1 MSRNDLLALA
11 DRIRARDADMKRRGG
26 KIQRVFRDE
35 MPMVIEAL
43 EKAAAENDLSND
55 EGA

>member
-1 MSRNDLLALA
+1 MSRNELLALA

-43 EKAAAENDLSND
+43 EKAASSQNNP
-55 EGA
+55 EGS

>member
-1 MSRNDLLALA
+1 LLALV

-26 KIQRVFRDE
+26 KIQRVFREE

-43 EKAAAENDLSND
+43 EKAAADDALPSGTE
-55 EGA
+55 A